1 MAKALFLLAFIQVS
15 SVAADAA
22 ILAARGFQP
31 MRYLP
36 QLLLKQLVLAVALT
50 PPAAALATVTG
61 NLPQFVFAGV
71 VIAVLGLFSVTRV
84 EQFSPWVNV
93 DQVRRAIVL
102 LALTSFAAVIVYFQ
116 YSRRWTAPS
125 RAIGLAAILIAGTL
139 FAYLPRSYTFALGCE
154 LARKPADGRAF
165 SVRLAS
171 RNEPAPH
178 DRYPHNFEQVRIPVV
193 ISGIPEH
200 AEVEFD
206 QLAFDIIGPH
216 GESWKMNR
224 SPAIE
229 RGGPGSVNSWL
240 WMQHP
245 NGEGW
250 QSLILGRSV
259 YERVKALN
267 VSLIS
272 EVAVRLYRGEK
283 PVWMPVSRTTESAV
297 PGLGHCSTALDEN
310 RGEEMLDV
318 SCESPTEISPHVKVR
333 LVDLSTGRVW
343 NQQLRDSMGF
353 MSYPVRTWLS
363 PLNRRQ
369 TFFHL
374 VGEVRNEAEM
384 SWLVPCSVLSSAN
397 VGFVP
402 PREQALVVQL
412 EQSPYCWLRD
422 LQLPNPRC
430 ETGKFRP

>member
-1 MAKALFLLAFIQVS
+1 M
-15 SVAADAA
+15 
-22 ILAARGFQP
+22 
-31 MRYLP
+31 
-36 QLLLKQLVLAVALT
+36 
-50 PPAAALATVTG
+50 
-61 NLPQFVFAGV
+61 NL
-71 VIAVLGLFSVTRV
+71 
-84 EQFSPWVNV
+84 
-93 DQVRRAIVL
+93 
-102 LALTSFAAVIVYFQ
+102 
-116 YSRRWTAPS
+116 
-125 RAIGLAAILIAGTL
+125 
-139 FAYLPRSYTFALGCE
+139 
-154 LARKPADGRAF
+154 
-165 SVRLAS
+165 
-171 RNEPAPH
+171 
-178 DRYPHNFEQVRIPVV
+178 
-193 ISGIPEH
+193 
-200 AEVEFD
+200 
-206 QLAFDIIGPH
+206 
-216 GESWKMNR
+216 
-224 SPAIE
+224 
-229 RGGPGSVNSWL
+229 
-240 WMQHP
+240 
-245 NGEGW
+245 
-250 QSLILGRSV
+250 SLIG
-259 YERVKALN
+259 
-267 VSLIS
+267 
-272 EVAVRLYRGEK
+272 EVAVRLYREEK
-283 PVWMPVSRTTESAV
+283 PVWMPVRTSESAV
-297 PGLGHCSTALDEN
+297 PALGYCSTALNED